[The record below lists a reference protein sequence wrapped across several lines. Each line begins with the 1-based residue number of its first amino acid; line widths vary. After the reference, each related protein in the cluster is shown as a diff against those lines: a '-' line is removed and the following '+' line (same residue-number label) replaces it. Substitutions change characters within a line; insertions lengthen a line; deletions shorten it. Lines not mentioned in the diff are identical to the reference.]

1 MFTLRSWF
9 VLQKKKNLIPA
20 WVNKK
25 DPLGEGGSV
34 YIYGYLTQFFC
45 NNFRNGLYYPRN
57 ITMKGNNMS
66 NGPTHSNRNFKV
78 MKTITLQEGEYIVEE
93 WNGSNWNDSTKSR
106 DLVPGAKDIK
116 VYNKID
122 DPDRYN
128 KGEVVAFFRVFEN
141 KPRTETGT
149 YSKPEVKED
158 SFDDEIPF

>member
-1 MFTLRSWF
+1 
-9 VLQKKKNLIPA
+9 
-20 WVNKK
+20 
-25 DPLGEGGSV
+25 
-34 YIYGYLTQFFC
+34 
-45 NNFRNGLYYPRN
+45 
-57 ITMKGNNMS
+57 MKGNNMS

>member
-57 ITMKGNNMS
+57 IKNRKYGNEM
-66 NGPTHSNRNFKV
+66 
-78 MKTITLQEGEYIVEE
+78 LA
-93 WNGSNWNDSTKSR
+93 
-106 DLVPGAKDIK
+106 L
-116 VYNKID
+116 
-122 DPDRYN
+122 
-128 KGEVVAFFRVFEN
+128 
-141 KPRTETGT
+141 
-149 YSKPEVKED
+149 
-158 SFDDEIPF
+158 